1 MDDLGRWYE
10 KRLGQALRKAER
22 EVLAEQLQN
31 IFGYHLLMLG
41 AADTELLRTCR
52 VQHCVMLRSR
62 EQGPCQ
68 ESSSVFSDSTQLP
81 LATDSVDAVLFN
93 HSLDFTADPHQAL
106 REAER
111 VLVPEGYLLILGF
124 NPRSLWGLYRAVHL
138 KRRHTPWNGRF
149 RSVARIKDWVRLLG
163 FEITATRYVFYR
175 PPIQQEAIL
184 SKFRFMEPLMR
195 RLLPFAG
202 GVYLI
207 VARKKVSTLTPI
219 KPRWRPRRRLVTGVV
234 DTASRLGRIHDDNRI

>member
-1 MDDLGRWYE
+1 MDELGRWYE

-22 EVLAEQLQN
+22 QVLSEQLQN

-41 AADTELLRTCR
+41 AVDAELLRTCR

-62 EQGPCQ
+62 EQEPCMTN
-68 ESSSVFSDSTQLP
+68 SSVFSELTQLP

-111 VLVPEGYLLILGF
+111 VLVPEGHLLILGF
-124 NPRSLWGLYRAVHL
+124 NPRSLWGLYRVL
-138 KRRHTPWNGRF
+138 RLNRQPMPWRGKF
-149 RSVARIKDWVRLLG
+149 RSVARLKDWLRLLG
-163 FEITATRYVFYR
+163 FEITATRYLFYS

-184 SKFRFMEPLMR
+184 RKFQCLEPVMR
-195 RLLPFAG
+195 RLLPFSG
-202 GVYLI
+202 GVYLL

-219 KPRWRPRRRLVTGVV
+219 KPRWRPRRRLVAGAV
-234 DTASRLGRIHDDNRI
+234 DTASRLGRLPDTH